1 MRTISIYI
9 LFTLVCASVQG
20 ALPADTLKLFKKEVV
35 LGRMD
40 RGIQSYTVV
49 PKGQVVMGM
58 TASYTTYVNEDS
70 QLLTFFK
77 DFDAEGYTFSFR
89 PFIGYFY
96 RDNSMAGLRFGY
108 ARTLIKLNNISLEL
122 DDDMDFNLS
131 NIYLLEQK
139 YSGTGLV
146 RNYVGLGGSRRFAM
160 FNETSITFSGGDSKF
175 VRGKSE
181 TLDGTFSTIR
191 ELQVGV
197 TPGLAAFITNNIAI
211 EVSLGVAGFKYR
223 KEKQVHNQVEIGES
237 RNSGINFKIDLFSI
251 GIGLAVY
258 L

>member
-1 MRTISIYI
+1 MRKIQLYI
-9 LFTLVCASVQG
+9 LFVFIGCTVSNCYA
-20 ALPADTLKLFKKEVV
+20 ADTLKLWKKEIP
-35 LGRMD
+35 LGID
-40 RGIQSYTVV
+40 RGIKNYTVV
-49 PKGQVVMGM
+49 PKGQILIGL
-58 TASYTTYVNEDS
+58 TAGYTTFVNEDYE
-70 QLLTFFK
+70 LLSIFK
-77 DFDAEGYTFSFR
+77 EFDAEGYTFSFK
-89 PFIGYFY
+89 PFIAYFF

-108 ARTLIKLNNISLEL
+108 SRTLLKLNNISLEF

-146 RNYVGLGGSRRFAM
+146 RNYFGLGGSKRFAL
-160 FNETSITFSGGDSKF
+160 FNETSITFSGGDAKF
-175 VRGKSE
+175 VRGQSE

-197 TPGLAAFITNNIAI
+197 TSGLTAFITNNIGI

-223 KEKQVHNQVEIGES
+223 KEKQVHNQVETGES
-237 RNSGINFKIDLFSI
+237 RTSGINFKIDLFSI